1 MLGPYYYTIYLVLIT
16 MMSLYQIYKYY
27 NIPYR
32 VLNARNHQS
41 ITPSLFLMLFL
52 VLFIGCRPDWSG
64 FADSRNYIVFIEGYR
79 GTHFVFNFDCEN
91 LIFDNLVSW
100 TGCNGISWSVFFVFI
115 AFIYFGGQLIAI
127 RKMFPSDTFFAYLIF
142 LAAFSTFTYATNGIK
157 AGAAA
162 SIFLVAIA
170 YREKRLLSILLL
182 AISYGFHHSM
192 QVLIIAFIIVSFIKN
207 PKFYLYLWG
216 FSFVVAALGVTT
228 FQHLFAGFTDD
239 HGAGYLIAD
248 GTDAYI
254 TGFRLDFIIYSAMP
268 VMLGIY
274 LIYKKGLKHTGYN
287 FLFNLYVLANSVWML
302 CMYAS
307 FTNRIAYLS
316 WQLLPIILIYPYFT
330 SKFSELQYRQVS
342 YIALA
347 HLSFTLFMNIIYY

>member
-1 MLGPYYYTIYLVLIT
+1 
-16 MMSLYQIYKYY
+16 MSLYQIYKYY
-27 NIPYR
+27 TR
-32 VLNARNHQS
+32 ATHLLNDRTQQTL
-41 ITPSLFLMLFL
+41 IPSLFLMLFL
-52 VLFIGCRPDWSG
+52 VLFVGCRPDWSG
-64 FADSRNYIVFIEGYR
+64 FADSRNYIKIIENLKGCY
-79 GTHFVFNFDCEN
+79 FVLDFECEN
-91 LIFDNLVSW
+91 LIFDNLVALA
-100 TGCNGISWSVFFVFI
+100 GCNDISWSVFFVFI

-127 RKMFPSDTFFAYLIF
+127 RKMFPGDTFFAYLIF

-274 LIYKKGLKHTGYN
+274 LIYKKGLKHKGYN

-307 FTNRIAYLS
+307 YTNRIAYLS
-316 WQLLPIILIYPYFT
+316 WQLLPIVLIYPYFT